1 MQTLRPFIIHS
12 SPEFELRTFKER
24 HDRGASPLLLTRQWL
39 TQAHQRLDAS
49 QYSLSYPTRAFPYS
63 SLGKRTHVILSTL
76 KGLID
81 LVFAPLSPVPLSSP
95 PVTTTMPSN
104 QSVPTVVSQLS
115 GYPETLYLDHSRLI
129 LLTRDAADLTAVYAL
144 LMLYRQLVFSSSSTP
159 SNPRRDA
166 SLDDADLQ
174 RLKLEIWE
182 IGPPN
187 LGRHFLHPAAGA
199 QAPPP
204 PSQNEK
210 EKESQRWDDAL
221 KAVALQLTARATEAR
236 SAPTKTPSP
245 SSLPVCA
252 PDEHLLKTA
261 ESWVDSH
268 LKTDSALTALMR
280 NRLRDAVF
288 DSVVST
294 VLIRGS
300 MTPAA
305 LAPEVGSGTAG
316 SCSDAPGRPSTV
328 DRTAAGAGVGAGPA
342 VGARPPTA
350 TVTSPATVSTVAS
363 ATHRRRAD
371 VSLTTSV
378 VSPSW
383 ISPGSASFSRSAF
396 LSAFWNMLRDGAYD
410 SVAID
415 AVSSWLLVSLL
426 RASKSSLRSDRR
438 SS

>member
-199 QAPPP
+199 QAPPS

-305 LAPEVGSGTAG
+305 LAPEVKQEPGTATG
-316 SCSDAPGRPSTV
+316 LEPLAPEIRQLSERV
-328 DRTAAGAGVGAGPA
+328 SKLA
-342 VGARPPTA
+342 VLHLNVYQTLYEE
-350 TVTSPATVSTVAS
+350 
-363 ATHRRRAD
+363 D
-371 VSLTTSV
+371 E
-378 VSPSW
+378 
-383 ISPGSASFSRSAF
+383 
-396 LSAFWNMLRDGAYD
+396 LSADW
-410 SVAID
+410 
-415 AVSSWLLVSLL
+415 
-426 RASKSSLRSDRR
+426 
-438 SS
+438 